1 MSVIPA
7 DGINRL
13 DSLIESA
20 GNIAVV
26 THTHP
31 DGDALGSTAALLSYL
46 RDCRGRNARVI
57 VPDAYS
63 ATLDFIVDHDFT
75 LVADTCPEEAR
86 RLVDGADLIFCLD
99 LNSLDR
105 AACAG
110 AFVRGSGAPKV
121 LIDHHLNPSSVDF
134 DLVFSETQVSSAS
147 ELLYQV
153 LLAMPG
159 IGSAES
165 LPAPCLRA
173 LMTGMTTDTNNFAN
187 SVFPSTLAMASSL
200 LAAGV
205 DRDDIISN
213 LYNKYGENRF
223 RAMGAVLSDLLH
235 ITEDGVA
242 YFIMDKAFMRRFAL
256 AEGDT
261 ESFVNLPLGID
272 RVRMSVFLKEDD
284 GYFRV
289 SVRSKKGV
297 SANRLAAAH
306 FNGGGHE
313 CAAGGRL
320 YFPKDIAA
328 PADAAEYI
336 ETVTA
341 RFMRNES
348 PA

>member
-13 DSLIESA
+13 DSLIEGA
-20 GNIAVV
+20 GSIAVV

-46 RDCRGRNARVI
+46 RDCRGKDARVI
-57 VPDAYS
+57 IPDAYPS
-63 ATLDFIVDHDFT
+63 TLDFVVDHDHT
-75 LVADTCPEEAR
+75 LVADVFPDEAR
-86 RLVDGADLIFCLD
+86 RLVGGADLIFCLD
-99 LNSLDR
+99 LNNLDR

-110 AFVRGSGAPKV
+110 PVVRESSAPKV
-121 LIDHHLNPSSVDF
+121 LVDHHLNPAVGDF
-134 DLVFSETQVSSAS
+134 DLVFSETAVSSAS

-153 LLAMPG
+153 LLALPG
-159 IGSAES
+159 VGSAES
-165 LPAPCLRA
+165 LPAPCLTA

-205 DRDDIISN
+205 DRDEIIAN

-223 RAMGAVLSDLLH
+223 RAMGAVLSELLH
-235 ITEDGVA
+235 ITDDGVA
-242 YFIMDKAFMRRFAL
+242 YFIMDKAFMEKFAL

-272 RVRMSVFLKEDD
+272 RVRMSIFLKEDD
-284 GYFRV
+284 GFFRV

-297 SANRLAAAH
+297 SANRLAAGH

-341 RFMRNES
+341 RFMRNEPS
-348 PA
+348 A

>member
-1 MSVIPA
+1 MSVVPI
-7 DGINRL
+7 DGISRL
-13 DSLIESA
+13 NTLIDGA
-20 GNIAVV
+20 GRIAVV

-31 DGDALGSTAALLSYL
+31 DGDALGSTTALLHYL
-46 RDCRGRNARVI
+46 RINRGKDASVI

-63 ATLDFIVDHDFT
+63 STLDFIVDHEFT
-75 LVADTCPEEAR
+75 LVAETDPKAAR
-86 RLVDGADLIFCLD
+86 RLIGEADLIFCLD

-105 AACAG
+105 AASAG
-110 AFVRGSGAPKV
+110 PSVRASRAPKV
-121 LIDHHLNPSSVDF
+121 LVDHHLYPALPDF
-134 DLVFSETQVSSAS
+134 DLVFSETEISSAS
-147 ELLYQV
+147 ELLYHV
-153 LLAMPG
+153 LLAMPDVD
-159 IGSAES
+159 SVES
-165 LPAPCLRA
+165 LPVPCLKA

-187 SVFPSTLAMASSL
+187 SVFPSTLTMASSL

-205 DRDDIISN
+205 DRDDIIAN

-242 YFIMDKAFMRRFAL
+242 YFIMDKAFLGKYAL

-272 RVRMSVFLKEDD
+272 RVKMSVFLKEDN

-289 SVRSKKGV
+289 SVRSKKGW
-297 SANRLAAAH
+297 SANRLATGH

-320 YFPKDIAA
+320 YFPKDIAV

-348 PA
+348 PV